1 MGAICLSPNLSQFRH
16 LTLSVAR
23 RKYEIAIGKLSR
35 MARISSLVEAI
46 ESTVRDG
53 DTEVLRVLHARTNRA
68 QSEAA

>member
-1 MGAICLSPNLSQFRH
+1 M
-16 LTLSVAR
+16 AR
-23 RKYEIAIGKLSR
+23 RKYDTAIGKLSR
-35 MARISSLVEAI
+35 MARISSLVEAN